1 MESTTAIE
9 LSFFSHK
16 WELLA
21 EVESLFVTKAIEAS
35 S

>member
-9 LSFFSHK
+9 LSFSHK

-21 EVESLFVTKAIEAS
+21 EVESLFVTKVIEAS